1 VVAIRRLDPDDWQA
15 WRELRLAALAEA
27 PGAFGSTLAD
37 WKDAGEDR
45 WRARLGI
52 PGSHNVLAVL
62 DGRPVGMA
70 SGVPTDDPALVELI
84 SMWVSPGARGRSVGR
99 ALVDEVAGWA
109 RRVGAHLLRLDV
121 VEGNTAALCLYE
133 RTGFRCTGEVVE
145 EDGRRELRM
154 SKVLPSGAG

>member
-1 VVAIRRLDPDDWQA
+1 MIAIRRLGPDDWSG

-37 WKDAGEDR
+37 WAEAGEDR

-62 DGRPVGMA
+62 EGRPVGMA
-70 SGVPTDDPALVELI
+70 SGVPTQDPALVELI

-99 ALVDEVAGWA
+99 RLVDEVEAWA
-109 RRVGAHLLRLDV
+109 CRVGADLLRLDV
-121 VEGNTAALCLYE
+121 VAGNTAALALYE
-133 RTGFRCTGEVVE
+133 RAGFRYTGEVLD

>member
-1 VVAIRRLDPDDWQA
+1 MVAIRRLGPDDWQA

-37 WKDAGEDR
+37 WADAGEDR

-70 SGVPTDDPALVELI
+70 SGVPTDDPGLVKLI
-84 SMWVSPGARGRSVGR
+84 SMWVSPGVRGRSVGR
-99 ALVDEVAGWA
+99 TLVGEVEGWA
-109 RRVGAHLLRLDV
+109 CRVGANLLCLDV
-121 VEGNTAALCLYE
+121 VEGNTAALALYE
-133 RTGFRCTGEVVE
+133 RAGFRPTGEVLD

-154 SKVLPSGAG
+154 SKVLPAGAG

>member
-1 VVAIRRLDPDDWQA
+1 VVAIRRLGPDDWQA
-15 WRELRLAALAEA
+15 WRALRLAALAEA

-37 WKDAGEDR
+37 WADAGEDR

-62 DGRPVGMA
+62 DGRPVGLA

-84 SMWVSPGARGRSVGR
+84 SMWVSPLGRGRGVGR
-99 ALVDEVAGWA
+99 TLVDEVAGWA
-109 RRVGAHLLRLDV
+109 RRVGADLLRLDV
-121 VEGNTAALCLYE
+121 VEGNAAALSFYE
-133 RTGFRCTGEVVE
+133 RTGFRYTGEVFD

-154 SKVLPSGAG
+154 SRLLPSESG